1 MLFAWLYAI
10 AFMLHIYFDFSGYS
24 DMAIGLGHLFGFTF
38 PENFSYPYLSASI
51 TEFWRRWHISLGTW
65 FRDYVYIP
73 LGGSRVTKPRWLFN
87 LFVVWMATGLWH
99 GAAWTF
105 LLWGLLFAVL
115 LMVEKLW
122 LLPVLQRKRGWGHG
136 YALFFV
142 LIGFVLFDAVDLSAA
157 FQTLQGMF
165 GGAGWPVITTETLYY
180 AQSYGVI
187 LLLGVMGATPL
198 CKNLYSKLNQSRS
211 GAAILCVLEPVTVTA
226 LLVLCTAFLVDGSF
240 NPFLYFRF

>member
-1 MLFAWLYAI
+1 MFLAVLLANTLGELTAIYKASAEPSVLFAWLYAI

-105 LLWGLLFAVL
+105 ILWGLLFAVL

-122 LLPVLQRKRGWGHG
+122 LLPVLPKKRVWGHI

-142 LIGFVLFDAVDLSAA
+142 LIGFVLFDAADLSAA
-157 FQTLQGMF
+157 FQTLQGLRAALD
-165 GGAGWPVITTETLYY
+165 GQPSPPKRSITPKT
-180 AQSYGVI
+180 
-187 LLLGVMGATPL
+187 MG
-198 CKNLYSKLNQSRS
+198 
-211 GAAILCVLEPVTVTA
+211 
-226 LLVLCTAFLVDGSF
+226 
-240 NPFLYFRF
+240 